1 MQIEAGLGLSEEFYS
16 WIITIFN
23 FGALIGAIGTG
34 ILVKIFPF
42 WHMIMSTLICHTAG
56 YILYAL
62 SYEKSII
69 ILSKLL
75 SGVFIGGE
83 MTLSLS
89 YFAISAEKY
98 NQLQKE
104 LGRKQKPD
112 IARGLFAWH
121 NIGVGVGYI
130 IGPGKHEASKYNNIT
145 FYGYMCAGT
154 AALIAQFNVDQFR
167 TIAWFNVVFG
177 VALALLQIAIFSDTI
192 HICKEG
198 VKPTC
203 FNEISKKKWKISRLE
218 IFIS

>member
-1 MQIEAGLGLSEEFYS
+1 LSEEFYS

-34 ILVKIFPF
+34 ILIKVFPF
-42 WHMIMSTLICHTAG
+42 WYIIMATLICHIAG

-89 YFAISAEKY
+89 YFALSAENY
-98 NQLQKE
+98 NKLLKE
-104 LGRKQKPD
+104 LRQKQKPD
-112 IARGLFAWH
+112 IARGLFGWH

-130 IGPGKHEASKYNNIT
+130 IGPGKS
-145 FYGYMCAGT
+145 
-154 AALIAQFNVDQFR
+154 
-167 TIAWFNVVFG
+167 
-177 VALALLQIAIFSDTI
+177 S
-192 HICKEG
+192 
-198 VKPTC
+198 
-203 FNEISKKKWKISRLE
+203 SS
-218 IFIS
+218 